1 MEYTPI
7 ISFGWTWVMQLVTVV
22 VLFLILKKFFFE
34 KVRNFMTNREDSV
47 KEAFDNA
54 EIVNRRA
61 DEKMENYN
69 RRIAK
74 IESEGRDI
82 IKSAKQRA
90 EQRAD
95 EIISQA
101 RDTAGGMICSAE
113 REIEREKTKA
123 LAEMRS
129 EVVALALLAA
139 GKIMEKDLEGSK
151 EQERIINRVIEEA
164 GNREWQS

>member
-54 EIVNRRA
+54 EIINRRA

-101 RDTAGGMICSAE
+101 RDTAGEMICSAE